1 MVSGAL
7 LLLVHSNTGS
17 PGLVLARLVGLPQN
31 LLDRA
36 TFISQTLTKKQ
47 ERAKK
52 KSKAYHLARRRNL
65 VLKLKET
72 LVQTRNGQMDE
83 DTLYRWLIRVQE
95 DFVERMA
102 ALSRDSGDEDRAED
116 EEEDDDDGR
125 GSGEA
130 GNAGEED
137 EGGDIA
143 MEKHERDITDDTMD
157 LDDDDLYN

>member
-1 MVSGAL
+1 MVSDSL
-7 LLLVHSNTGS
+7 LRLVYANTGS
-17 PGLVLARLVGLPQN
+17 LGLALARLVGLPQS

-36 TFISQTLTKKQ
+36 TFVSQTLTKKQ

-52 KSKAYHLARRRNL
+52 KSKAYHLARRRKL

-83 DTLYRWLIRVQE
+83 NTLYRWLIHVQE

-102 ALSRDSGDEDRAED
+102 ALSRDSGDEDRDED
-116 EEEDDDDGR
+116 EDDDDR
-125 GSGEA
+125 GNGEA
-130 GNAGEED
+130 DNTVED
-137 EGGDIA
+137 DEDGDTA
-143 MEKHERDITDDTMD
+143 MKTHERDITDDTVD